1 MAAQSDPITRLVNAF
16 RKLPGIGE
24 RTATRLAFFIL
35 NESDE
40 VSQELSKALVE
51 VKARVGLCE
60 TCCNLTDGDKCN
72 ICQDARRKAG
82 VICVV
87 ERTQHLRAIERT
99 GDFRG
104 QYHVLHGLI
113 SPLDGV
119 GPDEIYVRELI
130 TRLQEGEDVQEVIVA
145 TSPSV
150 DGEATALYLKRLL
163 EPLGVEVSR
172 IASGVP
178 IGGDLEYTDRSTLT
192 RAIEERRQM

>member
-1 MAAQSDPITRLVNAF
+1 MAPTADPITRLVNAF

-35 NESDE
+35 NEGEE
-40 VSQELSKALVE
+40 VARELSEALME
-51 VKARVGLCE
+51 VKSQVGLCQ
-60 TCCNLTDGDKCN
+60 TCCNLTDGESCS
-72 ICQDARRKAG
+72 ICGDARRDESL
-82 VICVV
+82 ICVV
-87 ERTQHLRAIERT
+87 ERTQDLRAIERT

-104 QYHVLHGLI
+104 HYHVLHGLI

-119 GPDEIYVRELI
+119 GPDDIHVRELV
-130 TRLQEGEDVQEVIVA
+130 TRLQGEPEVQEVIVA

-150 DGEATALYLKRLL
+150 DGEATAMYLKRLL
-163 EPLGVEVSR
+163 EPLGVDVSR

-192 RAIEERRQM
+192 RAIEQRRQM